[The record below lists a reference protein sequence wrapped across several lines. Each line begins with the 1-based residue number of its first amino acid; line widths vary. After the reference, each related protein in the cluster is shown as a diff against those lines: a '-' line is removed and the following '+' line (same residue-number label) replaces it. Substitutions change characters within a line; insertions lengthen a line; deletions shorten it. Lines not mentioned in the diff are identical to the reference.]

1 LEFAGTGHPLSRQ
14 GFENGREVL
23 GINLSAFWA
32 VMTVETRGF
41 GFLVDRRPKILFERH
56 IFSERTGSK
65 FDANHPAISNP
76 KSGGYGAG
84 GANQYTR
91 LGEAIQLD
99 RVAALESASW
109 GLGQVMGFNAESA
122 GSTDVEALVSAMS
135 LSEDA
140 QMMAM
145 VSFIHSNNLAK
156 HLRNKDWVKFA
167 RAYNGEGYR
176 KNDYDTKLA
185 QAYALY
191 DTGAVPDLDV
201 RALQAS
207 LVYLGFDPKGVDGVF
222 GSGSQKA
229 LIAYQK
235 SRKLPQDGR
244 FTKVILDKVL
254 QEAFPN

>member
-1 LEFAGTGHPLSRQ
+1 MEFAGIGSPLSRQ
-14 GFENGREVL
+14 GFEEGREAL
-23 GINLSAFWA
+23 GINLAAFWA

-41 GFLVDRRPKILFERH
+41 GFLTDRRPKILFERH
-56 IFSERTGSK
+56 IFSERTGNQY
-65 FDANHPAISNP
+65 DADHSTISNP

-84 GANQYTR
+84 GTNQYTR
-91 LGEAIQLD
+91 LAEAIQLD

-122 GSTDVEALVSAMS
+122 GSTDVEAMVSAMS
-135 LSEDA
+135 HSEDA
-140 QMMAM
+140 QMMGM
-145 VSFIHSNNLAK
+145 VSFIRSNNLAK

-167 RAYNGEGYR
+167 RAYNGEGYK

-207 LVYLGFDPKGVDGVF
+207 LVYLGFDPKGVDGLF
-222 GSGSQKA
+222 GAGSQKA

-235 SRKLPQDGR
+235 SRKLAQDGR
-244 FTKVILDKVL
+244 FTKFILDNVMR
-254 QEAFPN
+254 EAFQN

>member
-1 LEFAGTGHPLSRQ
+1 MGLRS
-14 GFENGREVL
+14 
-23 GINLSAFWA
+23 A

-41 GFLVDRRPKILFERH
+41 GFPTDRRPKILFERH
-56 IFSERTGSK
+56 IFSERTGGK
-65 FDANHPAISNP
+65 FDASHPTISSP
-76 KSGGYGAG
+76 KSGGYGGG
-84 GANQYTR
+84 GANQYIR
-91 LGEAIQLD
+91 LAEAIQLD
-99 RVAALESASW
+99 RVAAMESASW
-109 GLGQVMGFNAESA
+109 GLGQVMGFNAKNA
-122 GSTDVEALVSAMS
+122 GATDVESMVTAMS
-135 LSEDA
+135 DSEDA

-145 VSFIHSNNLAK
+145 VSFIRSNNLAK

-167 RAYNGEGYR
+167 RAYNGENYK

-185 QAYALY
+185 QAYGLY

-229 LIAYQK
+229 LIAFQK